1 MKRIVLLIFIFS
13 TMFCSKAF
21 AQEEGRVYILN
32 ENVGVSID
40 PEEREY
46 YQLFP
51 YVTGYKS
58 AVFIKLD
65 DGSYRVIFTITSKG
79 KTKLQFK
86 DYTENEIDSMS
97 ERIDSIGSMKRKE
110 EKSLVSEEKIE
121 KAFVSERHY
130 IENNSVEI
138 TLSGYSGGNFID
150 GSEDITYSAKVS
162 AGLGFFL
169 NRVLEI
175 GIKGTG
181 DKIKGKYGSGA
192 VLGTLTI
199 NIPTSSKN
207 VYLFL
212 GGSGGYLM
220 SGVYNTELR
229 KNDLDFD
236 SQAEAF
242 CGGKFFI
249 SSGAALILQ
258 PYYMRTFNAGTVK
271 DVIDF
276 GISYGVSL
284 FF

>member
-21 AQEEGRVYILN
+21 SQEEGRVYILN

-46 YQLFP
+46 YNLFP
-51 YVTGYKS
+51 YVSGYRS
-58 AVFIKLD
+58 AVFIRLD
-65 DGSYRVIFTITSKG
+65 EGSYRVIFTITSKG
-79 KTKLQFK
+79 RTKLQFK
-86 DYTENEIDSMS
+86 DYTENEVDSMS
-97 ERIDSIGSMKRKE
+97 EGIDGIGSMKRKE

-121 KAFVSERHY
+121 KAFVSELRY

-150 GSEDITYSAKVS
+150 GSDDITYSAKIS

-175 GIKGTG
+175 GIKGTT

-199 NIPTSSKN
+199 NIPTSSEN

-212 GGSGGYLM
+212 GGGSGYLI
-220 SGVYNTELR
+220 SGVYNKEQR
-229 KNDLDFD
+229 KNDLDYDF
-236 SQAEAF
+236 QAEAF